1 MTIQTD
7 TAAAPRRWP
16 GPGLFFG
23 YCAIA
28 VAALL
33 IPWAIYELS
42 NVVLLVVGAVLIA
55 TLLRVVAE
63 PFHRF
68 MPLPVWA
75 ALTLAGLLLLGVFG
89 LTFYIFGAEMSFE
102 FSDVTRRVAAS
113 IQELQTR
120 LGGTEIGHYLTDR
133 ASGSGFSVT
142 GLLEDVF
149 SYGTTVIAGLIVI
162 VISAIYLTSEPH
174 LYRRGIALL
183 FAERHR
189 DRVDGVL
196 VAVGKGL
203 RLWLIGQL
211 IEMAII
217 GLLSLF
223 AVWLIGLPS
232 IFALGLIAF
241 VCEFIPFLGPILA
254 AIPAVLVALTHG
266 DHAAILTLVAYLLIH
281 QIEGN
286 LATPLIQRRLIEI
299 PPALTL
305 LGLAAVAS
313 LFGIGGIL
321 FAGPIVAILYVGV
334 RKWYLGISVDDKSAH
349 GAEAQ
354 PQSGALSAAPA
365 SSR

>member
-1 MTIQTD
+1 MTDIPSVSGT
-7 TAAAPRRWP
+7 RWP
-16 GPGLFFG
+16 TPGLFFG

-28 VAALL
+28 VATLL
-33 IPWAIYELS
+33 IPWGIYELS
-42 NVVLLVVGAVLIA
+42 DVVLLVVGAVLIA

-63 PFHRF
+63 PFERF
-68 MPLPVWA
+68 LPLPGWA
-75 ALTLAGLLLLGVFG
+75 ALTLAGLLLLGLFG
-89 LTFYIFGAEMSFE
+89 LTLYVFGAEISFE

-113 IQELQTR
+113 IQELQSR
-120 LGGTEIGHYLTDR
+120 LGGTEIGKYLTGR
-133 ASGSGFSVT
+133 MSGAGFSVT
-142 GLLEDVF
+142 GFLESVF

-162 VISAIYLTSEPH
+162 LISAIYLTSEPD

-189 DRVDGVL
+189 ERVDGVL
-196 VAVGKGL
+196 LAIGKGL

-211 IEMAII
+211 IEMTII
-217 GLLSLF
+217 ALLSLF

-266 DHAAILTLVAYLLIH
+266 DHAAILTVVAYLLIH
-281 QIEGN
+281 QVEGN
-286 LATPLIQRRLIEI
+286 LATPLIQRRLILI

-313 LFGIGGIL
+313 LFGLGGIL

-334 RKWYLGISVDDKSAH
+334 RKWYLGISVDDMSPH
-349 GAEAQ
+349 GEANQ
-354 PQSGALSAAPA
+354 PQSGALSAPAA